1 MIIVRRTVEADWRQV
16 RALRLEM
23 LSDTPLAF
31 GETLASAERLGEA
44 VWRERARRGENP
56 RGTALVAIDDG
67 APSSGEGD
75 DDGAGATGGG
85 RWVGTMGG
93 YLDPVGPMLVGVY
106 VSPAWRGR
114 AAGVTDL
121 LLDGVE
127 QWARTEAD
135 ELYLHVHTA
144 NPRAIA
150 AYERRGYEATGT
162 LFPYILNPHQQEQEM
177 KKRL

>member
-1 MIIVRRTVEADWRQV
+1 MITVRRTVEADWRQV

-23 LSDTPLAF
+23 LADTPLAF
-31 GETLASAERLGEA
+31 GETLASAEQLGET

-56 RGTALVAIDDG
+56 RGTALVAIDDDV
-67 APSSGEGD
+67 SE
-75 DDGAGATGGG
+75 ATATDGG

-114 AAGVTDL
+114 SAGVTDL
-121 LLDGVE
+121 LLEGVE
-127 QWARTEAD
+127 EWARTQSD
-135 ELYLHVHTA
+135 ELYLHVHTE

-162 LFPYILNPHQQEQEM
+162 LFPYILNPHQHEQEM